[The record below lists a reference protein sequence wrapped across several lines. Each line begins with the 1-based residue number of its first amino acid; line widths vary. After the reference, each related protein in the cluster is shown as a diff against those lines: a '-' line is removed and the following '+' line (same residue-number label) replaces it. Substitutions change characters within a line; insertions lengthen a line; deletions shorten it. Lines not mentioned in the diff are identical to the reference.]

1 MFLLDGRPLSPD
13 VAFEHD
19 GISYPANWLRLSTL
33 EEKEA
38 IGITEVPDPPY
49 YDQRFYWGYDSSGNL
64 IPKDHGQLVEQWIN
78 QTRTT
83 AGTLLLPTD
92 WQIIRETDNGTAI
105 DPKIKTWREDIRLAC
120 NEKVIYIGTTNDTAE
135 LAAYITGAVYP
146 VWPRDPY
153 APGPATPDAPVDGV
167 QPAEDQPTGDVVEVV
182 EAVNNVLIEE
192 PVEET
197 ALTEESEATDTNTP

>member
-49 YDQRFYWGYDSSGNL
+49 YDQRFYWGPNL
-64 IPKDHGQLVEQWIN
+64 PKDHGQLVELWTN

-120 NEKVIYIGTTNDTAE
+120 NEKVIYIGTTNDTPE
-135 LAAYITGAVYP
+135 LAAYITGAAYP
-146 VWPRDPY
+146 VWPSDPY
-153 APGPATPDAPVDGV
+153 APGPVPVDATVDGV
-167 QPAEDQPTGDVVEVV
+167 QPAEDQPTGDV
-182 EAVNNVLIEE
+182 
-192 PVEET
+192 T
-197 ALTEESEATDTNTP
+197 GATDTNTP